1 MTEATVSAG
10 YAKSLLD
17 FAVSKGADARRLL
30 SHAQIADEDLAD
42 QDNRVPFT
50 RFVALMRAA
59 KDETNNPALALEFGA
74 ASDLRRYSVVGLI
87 SHASANM
94 LEALMQLN
102 RYGRLVVDVAGLAD
116 GARFQLSSVNGE
128 RWMEDRRA
136 NPNEFPELTES
147 TWSRFIVVTR
157 NDFPQHTYALEAHVT
172 HATPAYR
179 RKYEELWQIPV
190 TFGSHWNA
198 IRSNPSWDQVQIQP
212 DNRYVFGVLTDRG
225 DALLSELEATK
236 TMRGRVEALI
246 MPILHTGDVSADTI
260 ASKLGTSRQTVY
272 RNLKAEGV
280 TFEQVLDA
288 LRHRMALHYLAGRKV
303 SVNETAYLV
312 GFSEPSAFSRA
323 FKRWTG
329 KSPREFRMQT
339 NA

>member
-30 SHAQIADEDLAD
+30 SHAQVADEDLAD

-74 ASDLRRYSVVGLI
+74 ASDLRKYSVVGLI

-102 RYGRLVVDVAGLAD
+102 RYGRLVVDIAGLAD

-147 TWSRFIVVTR
+147 TWSRFIAVTR

-172 HATPAYR
+172 HAAPAYR

-225 DALLSELEATK
+225 DALLSELEAAK